1 MNRNMAKLG
10 DHSFVTKL
18 AGFEHTKYIQHN
30 ATHEINDVPLIIGKN
45 IKNGKVIYEFDWY
58 IPNEISDA
66 LPRSVLNKKCILIPY
81 VGNLGELAIFNNEF
95 KCHLGSN
102 VAKVELTDDA
112 IDLSYL
118 YYYLRTSY
126 GQSQLLRD
134 KQGSVQANITMGA
147 IRDTKIVLPEKAT
160 QQKIAAVLTALD
172 AKIELNARINAEL
185 ESMAKTLYDY
195 WFVQFAPLSFGHPPK
210 YDMETLGNTESQP
223 VAFGGTEGGRKMVWN
238 EALKREI
245 PLGWEVKKFGEVA
258 SITAGGDKPNVFS
271 LEKTDTCSVPIYSN
285 GISDEGLYGYTDKAK
300 ITERSIT
307 VSARGTIGYCVL
319 RTKPFVPIIRLIVIT
334 PYISFSTKYFEEYFK
349 SFEFEKSGSV
359 QQQLTVPQVSK
370 IDVLYPPVDILKRY
384 DEVTSPLISQID
396 VLKEESLQLAELR
409 DWLLPMLMNGQVT
422 VG

>member
-1 MNRNMAKLG
+1 
-10 DHSFVTKL
+10 
-18 AGFEHTKYIQHN
+18 
-30 ATHEINDVPLIIGKN
+30 
-45 IKNGKVIYEFDWY
+45 
-58 IPNEISDA
+58 
-66 LPRSVLNKKCILIPY
+66 
-81 VGNLGELAIFNNEF
+81 
-95 KCHLGSN
+95 
-102 VAKVELTDDA
+102 
-112 IDLSYL
+112 
-118 YYYLRTSY
+118 
-126 GQSQLLRD
+126 
-134 KQGSVQANITMGA
+134 
-147 IRDTKIVLPEKAT
+147 
-160 QQKIAAVLTALD
+160 
-172 AKIELNARINAEL
+172 
-185 ESMAKTLYDY
+185 
-195 WFVQFAPLSFGHPPK
+195 
-210 YDMETLGNTESQP
+210 
-223 VAFGGTEGGRKMVWN
+223 MVWN